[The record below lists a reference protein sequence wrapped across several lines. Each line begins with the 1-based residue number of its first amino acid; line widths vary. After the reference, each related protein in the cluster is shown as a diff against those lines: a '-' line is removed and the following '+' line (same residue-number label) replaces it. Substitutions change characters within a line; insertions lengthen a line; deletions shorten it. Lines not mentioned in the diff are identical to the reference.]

1 MPHSRHQALHAISI
15 IAAAVIAWALPVL
28 ALLGYDETYHT
39 NMGLYLRIGGAIA
52 CIFWINIG
60 LYKVGGPLRKI
71 AAAAV
76 VAWSLLAALFLLLG
90 AVFAITT
97 LLGVLQGLFVGPGLA
112 FLALY
117 AAVGIGL
124 AAFVNDG

>member
-15 IAAAVIAWALPVL
+15 IAAAVMAWVLPVM
-28 ALLGYDETYHT
+28 ALLGYNETYHA

-52 CIFWINIG
+52 CIIWINIG
-60 LYKVGGPLRKI
+60 LYEVGGPLRKI
-71 AAAAV
+71 SAAAV

-97 LLGVLQGLFVGPGLA
+97 LFGVLQGIFFEPGLA

-124 AAFVNDG
+124 AAFANGG